1 MKILP
6 YTDRAGNTVESKR
19 RVVTPAV
26 TLTIEQR
33 YTSGWEVRWT
43 QAGKAH
49 YYVLNTPDAGRAA
62 KLAFSKWQ
70 QVQRGETPV
79 SGVLTIG
86 KIIERYREV
95 QAGKIA
101 DRSITEAV
109 NRLYKLMRESLDL
122 KTNQAVDR
130 LPATVLDGQLIDR
143 FFSKRLDGYS
153 AGKELEA
160 RKRGANSLLADA
172 RMVFNRRLL
181 ALGVYPGL
189 PDIRSFTDYPPLKEM
204 PVTYDYGK
212 TEQWVQRIFTELPN
226 LKESDPA
233 AYLLFRL
240 AAGCGLRMQEAMQ
253 ARKEWITKLGDRL
266 VIHVQATDDWVPK
279 GRKDRRVPLPE
290 DIYADL
296 LTMSDD
302 SEYVVP
308 AATANER
315 SKGVSRRLSKWFNDL
330 GWPFEKK
337 AHELRKWFGAQ
348 VATQTKSL
356 FAAQRLLGHASAKTT
371 DNYYA
376 DLVDMPDV
384 HINMGGKTELSDG
397 NRQETEIAYNKVA
410 NK

>member
-33 YTSGWEVRWT
+33 TASGWEVRWT
-43 QAGKAH
+43 QSGKAH
-49 YYVLNTPDAGRAA
+49 YYALNTPDAGRAA

-70 QVQRGETPV
+70 AVQRGETPV

-109 NRLYKLMRESLDL
+109 NRLYILIRESMEL
-122 KTNQAVDR
+122 KTNEAVDR
-130 LPATVLDGQLIDR
+130 LPATILDGQLIDR
-143 FFSKRLDGYS
+143 FFSNRLAGYS
-153 AGKELEA
+153 AGKNLES
-160 RKRGANSLLADA
+160 RKRGANSILSDA
-172 RMVFNRRLL
+172 RMVFKRSLL

-189 PDIRSFTDYPPLKEM
+189 PDIRSFTDYPELKAM
-204 PVTYDYGK
+204 PVTYDYAAA
-212 TEQWVQRIFTELPN
+212 EQWVQRAFTELPN

-240 AAGCGLRMQEAMQ
+240 GAGCGLRMQEAMQ
-253 ARKEWITKLGDRL
+253 ARKSWVTKLRDKL

-279 GRKDRRVPLPE
+279 GRKARRVPLPE
-290 DIYADL
+290 DVYADL

-302 SEYVVP
+302 SEYIVP
-308 AATANER
+308 ADTHNER
-315 SKGVSRRLSKWFNDL
+315 SKGVSRRLSQWFNSF
-330 GWPFEKK
+330 GWPYEKK
-337 AHELRKWFGAQ
+337 VHELRRWFGAQ
-348 VATQTKSL
+348 VATQTGSL
-356 FAAQRLLGHASAKTT
+356 FATQRYLGHASVKTT
-371 DNYYA
+371 NDYYA

-384 HINMGGKTELSDG
+384 QINMGGETELTDG
-397 NRQETEIAYNKVA
+397 SCQKAEIIYTKIASK
-410 NK
+410 

>member
-1 MKILP
+1 M
-6 YTDRAGNTVESKR
+6 
-19 RVVTPAV
+19 
-26 TLTIEQR
+26 
-33 YTSGWEVRWT
+33 
-43 QAGKAH
+43 
-49 YYVLNTPDAGRAA
+49 
-62 KLAFSKWQ
+62 
-70 QVQRGETPV
+70 
-79 SGVLTIG
+79 
-86 KIIERYREV
+86 
-95 QAGKIA
+95 
-101 DRSITEAV
+101 
-109 NRLYKLMRESLDL
+109 
-122 KTNQAVDR
+122 
-130 LPATVLDGQLIDR
+130 
-143 FFSKRLDGYS
+143 
-153 AGKELEA
+153 
-160 RKRGANSLLADA
+160 
-172 RMVFNRRLL
+172 
-181 ALGVYPGL
+181 
-189 PDIRSFTDYPPLKEM
+189 
-204 PVTYDYGK
+204 
-212 TEQWVQRIFTELPN
+212 
-226 LKESDPA
+226 
-233 AYLLFRL
+233 
-240 AAGCGLRMQEAMQ
+240 
-253 ARKEWITKLGDRL
+253 
-266 VIHVQATDDWVPK
+266 QATDDWVPK